1 MTSHNCQNI
10 HESLKRTQSA
20 AKILKPAR
28 FFCEISSMRQDSS
41 FTTMGQKG
49 LILRDVG
56 LFFLEVPKVIFHI
69 RAKSNDNLDFS
80 RILHL
85 PL

>member
-28 FFCEISSMRQDSS
+28 FFCEISSMRKDSS

-49 LILRDVG
+49 LIPRDVG

-69 RAKSNDNLDFS
+69 KAKSNDNLDFS
-80 RILHL
+80 RILLL

>member
-28 FFCEISSMRQDSS
+28 FFCEISSMRKDSS
-41 FTTMGQKG
+41 YTTMGQKQD
-49 LILRDVG
+49 LIPRDVG
-56 LFFLEVPKVIFHI
+56 LFF
-69 RAKSNDNLDFS
+69 S
-80 RILHL
+80 
-85 PL
+85 